1 MDIIS
6 IVLAAIN
13 LLLLIVI
20 YLYYTRSAAAQER
33 LRGEI
38 SELSAAKAK
47 VDELSVVHK
56 SELFHTKEKL
66 QEVSHEKEK
75 FENIAAARE
84 TEIRA
89 LLQESANYRSQVEN
103 IQEQLANLEANDKR
117 QREQFKNIATE
128 IFSEHTKEFK
138 STNKE
143 SIDLLLKPFKDNIT
157 EFRDRVEKIYSIE
170 NQQRGALSNEL
181 RNLMELNRKITTET
195 TNLTNAL
202 KGNSKIQ
209 GDWGEMILETILDS
223 SNLEKGIHYSTQY
236 NIKDEAGNNLRPDVV
251 LNLPDNKQIVIDS
264 KTSLT
269 AFVSYVAAESE
280 AERAILLDQH
290 LKSVRQHVNE
300 LGRKEYQKLVNS
312 PDFVIMFI
320 PNEPAFLAALQADN
334 TIWGDAY
341 NKKVIISS
349 PTNLFALLKLVD
361 DLWKRNAQSKNTEA
375 IVKNATKLFEQLVNF
390 SSSLEDI
397 GKALETAQT
406 KYDDAFKRLHTGNDN
421 ISRLGLKLRK
431 LGLPTKKQL
440 SSKMVEGN
448 EEESETE
455 E

>member
-1 MDIIS
+1 MDLVS
-6 IVLAAIN
+6 VVLAII
-13 LLLLIVI
+13 LLILLAI
-20 YLYYTRSAAAQER
+20 LYAIFRSSKSEQQRLLEQVDQAYKAKSAAEA
-33 LRGEI
+33 L
-38 SELSAAKAK
+38 
-47 VDELSVVHK
+47 
-56 SELFHTKEKL
+56 
-66 QEVSHEKEK
+66 
-75 FENIAAARE
+75 AAARE
-84 TEIRA
+84 TEIRS
-89 LLQESANYRSQVEN
+89 LLQETAQYRSRLELSEQ
-103 IQEQLANLEANDKR
+103 QREQLIEHQKQSEERL
-117 QREQFKNIATE
+117 REQFKNIATE
-128 IFSEHTKEFK
+128 IFAEHTREFK

-143 SIDLLLKPFKDNIT
+143 SIDLLLKPFKDNIS
-157 EFRDRVEKIYSIE
+157 EFRERVERIYSVE
-170 NQQRGALSNEL
+170 NEQRGALHNEL
-181 RNLMELNRKITTET
+181 RNLMELNRRITTET

-202 KGNSKIQ
+202 KGNSKVQ

-223 SNLEKGIHYSTQY
+223 SNLEKGIHYSTQS
-236 NIKDEAGNNLRPDVV
+236 NIKDDEGNNLRPDVV

-280 AERAILLDQH
+280 AERAVLLDQH

-334 TIWGDAY
+334 TIWSDAY

-375 IVKNATKLFEQLVNF
+375 IVKNATKLFEQLISF
-390 SSSLEDI
+390 TSSLEDM
-397 GKALETAQT
+397 GKALDVARG

-421 ISRLGLKLRK
+421 IARLGDKLRK
-431 LGLPTKKQL
+431 LGLPTKKQQ
-440 SSKMVEGN
+440 SAKMLEGN
-448 EEESETE
+448 QVEDLVEEED
-455 E
+455 

>member
-6 IVLAAIN
+6 LIFAIIILVLLV
-13 LLLLIVI
+13 LLALMF
-20 YLYYTRSAAAQER
+20 RSSKGEAER
-33 LRGEI
+33 LNQQVTQANAERQ
-38 SELSAAKAK
+38 KAEG
-47 VDELSVVHK
+47 VATE
-56 SELFHTKEKL
+56 
-66 QEVSHEKEK
+66 
-75 FENIAAARE
+75 RE
-84 TEIRA
+84 TEIRR
-89 LLQESANYRSQVEN
+89 L
-103 IQEQLANLEANDKR
+103 IQECAEYRRGLEISEQQQAAQAEQQKQSEER

-128 IFSEHTKEFK
+128 IFSEHTREFK

-143 SIDLLLKPFKDNIT
+143 SINLLLKPFKDNIT
-157 EFRDRVEKIYSIE
+157 EFRERVEKIYSVE
-170 NQQRGALSNEL
+170 NEQRGALSNEL
-181 RNLMELNRKITTET
+181 RNLMELNRRITTET

-202 KGNSKIQ
+202 KGNSKVQ

-264 KTSLT
+264 KASLT
-269 AFVSYVAAESE
+269 AFVNYVAAESE
-280 AERAILLDQH
+280 SERALLLDQH
-290 LKSVRQHVNE
+290 IKSVRQHVNE

-334 TIWGDAY
+334 TIWSDAY

-375 IVKNATKLFEQLVNF
+375 IVKNATKLFEQLVSF
-390 SSSLEDI
+390 SGSLEEI
-397 GKALETAQT
+397 GKSLDSARG
-406 KYDDAFKRLHTGNDN
+406 KYDEAFKRMYTGNDN
-421 ISRLGLKLRK
+421 IVRVGEKLRK
-431 LGLPTKKQL
+431 LGLPTKKQI
-440 SSKMVEGN
+440 SQKMLEGN
-448 EEESETE
+448 QDFDEVDPAQGDEN
-455 E
+455 

>member
-6 IVLAAIN
+6 IVLALI
-13 LLLLIVI
+13 LLILLSTL
-20 YLYYTRSAAAQER
+20 YLVFRSSKSEQQRLNSLLDEANEAKTSAQGVAQER
-33 LRGEI
+33 
-38 SELSAAKAK
+38 
-47 VDELSVVHK
+47 
-56 SELFHTKEKL
+56 
-66 QEVSHEKEK
+66 EKE
-75 FENIAAARE
+75 
-84 TEIRA
+84 IRQ
-89 LLQESANYRSQVEN
+89 LLESSAQYRSRLEFSEGQL
-103 IQEQLANLEANDKR
+103 QLLREQQARDAEQQKQGEER
-117 QREQFKNIATE
+117 MREQFKNIATE
-128 IFSEHTKEFK
+128 IFTEHTREFK

-143 SIDLLLKPFKDNIT
+143 SIDQLLRPFKDNIS
-157 EFRDRVEKIYSIE
+157 EFRQRVESIYSVE
-170 NQQRGALSNEL
+170 NEQRGALHNEL

-202 KGNSKIQ
+202 KGNSKVQ

-223 SNLEKGIHYSTQY
+223 SNLEKGIHYSTQF
-236 NIKDEAGNNLRPDVV
+236 NIKDELGNNLRPDVV

-264 KTSLT
+264 KASLT
-269 AFVSYVAAESE
+269 AFVNYVSAESE
-280 AERAILLDQH
+280 AERVVLMEQH

-334 TIWGDAY
+334 TIWSDAY

-375 IVKNATKLFEQLVNF
+375 IVKNATKLFEQLV
-390 SSSLEDI
+390 SVSTSIEDI
-397 GKALETAQT
+397 GKALDAAKG
-406 KYDDAFKRLHTGNDN
+406 KYDDVYKRLHTGNDN
-421 ISRLGLKLRK
+421 VVRLGDKLRK

-440 SSKMVEGN
+440 PAKMLEGN
-448 EEESETE
+448 EAEDNAEE
-455 E
+455 

>member
-1 MDIIS
+1 MDIIL
-6 IVLAAIN
+6 IIFAIFVLALVALVYFIYSGSKSRERQ
-13 LLLLIVI
+13 LLAQVE
-20 YLYYTRSAAAQER
+20 SATQ
-33 LRGEI
+33 
-38 SELSAAKAK
+38 AKIKA
-47 VDELSVVHK
+47 EEQTS
-56 SELFHTKEKL
+56 
-66 QEVSHEKEK
+66 
-75 FENIAAARE
+75 ARE
-84 TEIRA
+84 VEIRA
-89 LLQESANYRSQVEN
+89 LLQESAQLSSRLEMSEQQLLSQQKEREALQQEFEKRAQRSE
-103 IQEQLANLEANDKR
+103 EL

-128 IFSEHTKEFK
+128 IFAEHTREFK

-143 SIDLLLKPFKDNIT
+143 SLDILLKPFKDNISQ
-157 EFRDRVEKIYSIE
+157 FRERVETIYSAE
-170 NQQRGALSNEL
+170 NEQRGALQNEL
-181 RNLMELNRKITTET
+181 RNLLELNRKITTET

-202 KGNSKIQ
+202 KGNSKVQ

-236 NIKDEAGNNLRPDVV
+236 NIKDAEGNNLRPDVV

-269 AFVSYVAAESE
+269 AFVAYVEAQSE
-280 AERAILLDQH
+280 AERALQMEQH

-300 LGRKEYQKLVNS
+300 LGRKEYQRLLDS

-334 TIWGDAY
+334 TIWSDAY

-375 IVKNATKLFEQLVNF
+375 IVKNATKLFEQLVSF
-390 SSSLEDI
+390 STSLEDV
-397 GKALETAQT
+397 GKALDLARG
-406 KYDDAFKRLHTGNDN
+406 KFDDAHKRLHTGNDN
-421 ISRLGLKLRK
+421 IVRLGEKLRK

-440 SSKMVEGN
+440 SAKMLEGN
-448 EEESETE
+448 QTSDDENDN
-455 E
+455 

>member
-6 IVLAAIN
+6 IVLSLI
-13 LLLLIVI
+13 LLILLSTL
-20 YLYYTRSAAAQER
+20 YLVFRS
-33 LRGEI
+33 
-38 SELSAAKAK
+38 S
-47 VDELSVVHK
+47 K
-56 SELFHTKEKL
+56 SEQQRLNSLLDEANEAKTSAQGLAMER
-66 QEVSHEKEK
+66 EKE
-75 FENIAAARE
+75 
-84 TEIRA
+84 IRK
-89 LLQESANYRSQVEN
+89 LLESSAQYRSRLEFSEGQL
-103 IQEQLANLEANDKR
+103 QLLREQQARDAEQQKQGEER
-117 QREQFKNIATE
+117 MREQFKNIATE
-128 IFSEHTKEFK
+128 IFTEHTREFK

-157 EFRDRVEKIYSIE
+157 EFRQRVENIYSVE
-170 NQQRGALSNEL
+170 NEQRGALHNEL

-202 KGNSKIQ
+202 KGNSKVQ

-223 SNLEKGIHYSTQY
+223 SNLEKGIHYSTQF
-236 NIKDEAGNNLRPDVV
+236 NIKDELGNNLRPDVV

-264 KTSLT
+264 KVSLT
-269 AFVSYVAAESE
+269 AFVGYVSAESE
-280 AERAILLDQH
+280 AERVVLMEQH

-334 TIWGDAY
+334 TIWSDAY

-375 IVKNATKLFEQLVNF
+375 IVKNATKLFEQLV
-390 SSSLEDI
+390 SVSTSIEDI
-397 GKALETAQT
+397 GKALDTARG
-406 KYDDAFKRLHTGNDN
+406 KYDDVYKRLHTGNDN
-421 ISRLGLKLRK
+421 VARLGDKLRK

-440 SSKMVEGN
+440 PAKMLEGN
-448 EEESETE
+448 EAEDNSEE
-455 E
+455 

>member
-6 IVLAAIN
+6 TILAATIVLVLAFLYSTLRSFAVERATLN
-13 LLLLIVI
+13 GEKAKLLEANN
-20 YLYYTRSAAAQER
+20 RAEER
-33 LRGEI
+33 LSAREVELRRVE
-38 SELSAAKAK
+38 SQLSA
-47 VDELSVVHK
+47 SVEAQRV
-56 SELFHTKEKL
+56 SDA
-66 QEVSHEKEK
+66 EVRK
-75 FENIAAARE
+75 
-84 TEIRA
+84 
-89 LLQESANYRSQVEN
+89 LLQESAKYRSQLESAQSQLEN
-103 IQEQLANLEANDKR
+103 QKEHDERL
-117 QREQFKNIATE
+117 REQFKNIATE
-128 IFSEHTKEFK
+128 IFTEHTREFK

-143 SIDLLLKPFKDNIT
+143 SIDLLLKPFKDNIS
-157 EFRDRVEKIYSIE
+157 EFRERVEKIYSVE
-170 NQQRGALSNEL
+170 NEQRGALSNEL
-181 RNLMELNRKITTET
+181 RNLMDLNRKITAET

-202 KGNSKIQ
+202 KGNSKVQ

-223 SNLEKGIHYSTQY
+223 SNLEKGIHYSTQS
-236 NIKDEAGNNLRPDVV
+236 NIKDEQGNNLRPDVV

-264 KTSLT
+264 KASLT
-269 AFVSYVAAESE
+269 AFVNYVSAESA
-280 AERAILLDQH
+280 AERALQLDQH

-334 TIWGDAY
+334 TIWSDAY

-390 SSSLEDI
+390 SSSLEDV
-397 GKALETAQT
+397 GKALETAQV
-406 KYDDAFKRLHTGNDN
+406 KYDDAYKRLHTGNDN
-421 ISRLGLKLRK
+421 ISRLGLRLHK

-440 SSKMVEGN
+440 SQKLVEGN
-448 EEESETE
+448 EEERE
-455 E
+455 EN